1 MPTMAP
7 YPTPPDEAERLE
19 LLHALNLLDTPAEP
33 VFDRIT
39 RLVAQIL
46 NVPIALVSLVDA
58 DRQWFKS
65 RVGLEATETPREVA
79 FCAHAITQTA
89 PMIVVDATQDA
100 RFEDNPLVTGNPNIR
115 FYAGVPL
122 RSAGGLAIGTL
133 CAIDSK
139 PRQLSADETNI
150 LIDLAAL
157 VSKEVQLREAVI
169 LTRHQISHSAQA
181 IEAVEA
187 RFRTV
192 FERAG
197 VGIAL
202 VAPDG
207 GWIRVNEA
215 LCQIVGYSEDELI
228 KLTFQ
233 DITHPDDLNTDLSLL
248 RQLIDDEVD
257 RYELEKRYLHKN
269 GNIVWIHLIVTKQ
282 MSQQG
287 ELEYFVSIIKDIQ
300 ARKEA
305 EASLTELR
313 KDLEERVEI
322 RTKDLRLANTMLASS
337 MEQQQRSEQELRKR
351 EAELHMVL
359 ENANDAYVCIDQAG
373 VISDWNRQAEQTFGW
388 SKQEA
393 LGRRLDELIIPSSER
408 EAHRVGMKRYL
419 MMGEDHVLKEQ
430 IELTAVRR
438 NGETLPVEVRICA
451 LAIDGKTIFSAFLH
465 DITERKKADAIR
477 EHEALHDA
485 LTGLPNR
492 RALFNLLPLA
502 VARAKRNQIA
512 LALLFLDLDGFK
524 QINDT
529 QGHDAGDTVLRVVAA
544 RLRECIR
551 QTDTAVRLGGDEF
564 TVVLEN
570 LRHGITD
577 ANHMAEK
584 ILAVIQR
591 PIPLGSMAVTISAS
605 IGIVLHEPND
615 TNTADQLVNRAD
627 AAMYE
632 AKRAGKSRVCIQ

>member
-1 MPTMAP
+1 MAP
-7 YPTPPDEAERLE
+7 YPIPPDEAERLE

-39 RLVAQIL
+39 RLVAHIL
-46 NVPIALVSLVDA
+46 NVPIALVSLVDG

-89 PMIVVDATQDA
+89 PMVVVDATQDA

-133 CAIDSK
+133 CAIDSR
-139 PRQLSADETNI
+139 PRQLSADETSI

-269 GNIVWIHLIVTKQ
+269 GNTVWIHLIVTKQ

-313 KDLEERVEI
+313 KDLEERVET

-337 MEQQQRSEQELRKR
+337 MEQQLRSEQELRKR
-351 EAELHMVL
+351 EAELQLVL

-408 EAHRVGMKRYL
+408 EAHRAGMKRYL
-419 MMGEDHVLKEQ
+419 TVGEDHVLKEQ

-529 QGHDAGDTVLRVVAA
+529 QGHDAGDTVLRVVAS
-544 RLRECIR
+544 RLRDCIR